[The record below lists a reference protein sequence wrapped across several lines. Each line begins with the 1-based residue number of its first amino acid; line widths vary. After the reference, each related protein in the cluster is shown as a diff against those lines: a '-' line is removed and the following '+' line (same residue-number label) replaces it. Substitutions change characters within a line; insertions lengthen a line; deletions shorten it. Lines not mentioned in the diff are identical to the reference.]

1 MGGIRSLLATV
12 VLENVEH
19 ECELADCRE
28 MVHFRDYKKHQEQC
42 EHRLVCCPGLN
53 CGKMVAFASVP
64 GHLSS
69 CPNKFLK
76 KIGKLET
83 IGLPIEH
90 LGKTFE
96 LTWPTSQR
104 EYDSRLFFLKMR
116 KLSNIYSVEMVMHG
130 SQEDCVKYNAEI
142 SILDSS
148 SKVVFRSSYHPN
160 PINTEQWGDVGLC
173 VPEKALAK
181 IWRYNAQTKQYEF
194 NLSVDISCAET

>member
-1 MGGIRSLLATV
+1 MQY
-12 VLENVEH
+12 
-19 ECELADCRE
+19 
-28 MVHFRDYKKHQEQC
+28 RDYKKHQEQC
-42 EHRLVCCPGLN
+42 EHRIVLCPALN
-53 CGKMVAFASVP
+53 CGKMFAFKTIPNHFNSYMSCSNTIFCTWCELP
-64 GHLSS
+64 GQ
-69 CPNKFLK
+69 
-76 KIGKLET
+76 GKSF
-83 IGLPIEH
+83 GLPIEH
-90 LGKTFE
+90 LGKSFE
-96 LTWPTSQR
+96 LTWPTSRR

-173 VPEKALAK
+173 VLEKALAK
-181 IWRYNAQTKQYEF
+181 IWRYNLQTKQYEF